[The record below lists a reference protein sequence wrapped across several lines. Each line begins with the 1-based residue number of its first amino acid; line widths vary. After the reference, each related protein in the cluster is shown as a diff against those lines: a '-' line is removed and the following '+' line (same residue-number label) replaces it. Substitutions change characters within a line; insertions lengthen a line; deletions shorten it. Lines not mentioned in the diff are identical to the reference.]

1 MILEENH
8 QWTCMIQRLEAQ
20 RKCSALRL
28 LQSVTPPDRK
38 QDLKLD
44 AKEIVKEWH
53 VSLKVAVLVKT
64 TKSFK

>member
-1 MILEENH
+1 
-8 QWTCMIQRLEAQ
+8 MIQRLEAQ

-53 VSLKVAVLVKT
+53 VSLKVAVLVNT